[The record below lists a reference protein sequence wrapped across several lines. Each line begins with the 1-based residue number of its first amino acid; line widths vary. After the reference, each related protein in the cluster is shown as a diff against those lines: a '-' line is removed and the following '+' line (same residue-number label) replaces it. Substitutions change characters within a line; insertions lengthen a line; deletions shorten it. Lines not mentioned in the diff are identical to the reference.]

1 MATSNGFNAHTNEP
15 VAGYDMFRNSLTAG
29 VAALMAASMI
39 AAGAACAA
47 PLKTRDVI
55 ELWPGGVGPGSEK
68 SPAQLTV
75 TERSKV
81 AYWPDR
87 IVTGITRP
95 NLTAFVPDKPNGTA
109 VIVAPGGAYSRIVL
123 DKEAAEMARW
133 LNPYGVTVLLMQYRL
148 PAEGHVDGKDVPLQD
163 AQRAIRVVRQNAGEW
178 GLQPDRIGFLGASA
192 AGHMAASLGAQF
204 AKKVYEP
211 VDAAD
216 SLSARPDLLLLL
228 YPVVSMDDKLTH
240 LESRT
245 NLLGKDPS
253 PELIKDYSADLH
265 VTKEAPPTFIV
276 VAKDDPVVPPEN
288 SMRYHDALQKAGVS
302 SELHAFTEGG
312 HGFGIRDARQLPVS
326 DWPNLAAAWMK
337 ARGYIK

>member
-1 MATSNGFNAHTNEP
+1 MRKTTLIENTLTKT
-15 VAGYDMFRNSLTAG
+15 SLTKTTLTVCAMTC
-29 VAALMAASMI
+29 LMAAN
-39 AAGAACAA
+39 AAYAA

-55 ELWPGGVGPGSEK
+55 ELWPGGVAPGSEK

-75 TERSKV
+75 TERSKI

-95 NLTAFVPDKPNGTA
+95 NLTAIVPDKPNGTA

-148 PAEGHVDGKDVPLQD
+148 PAEGHVNGKDAPLQD
-163 AQRAIRVVRQNAGEW
+163 AQRAIRVVRQNAREW
-178 GLQPDRIGFLGASA
+178 GLQPDKIGFLGGSA
-192 AGHMAASLGAQF
+192 AGHMGASLGAQF
-204 AKKVYEP
+204 AKKVYAP

-216 SLSARPDLLLLL
+216 SLSARPDFLLLL
-228 YPVVSMDDKLTH
+228 YPVVSMEDKFTH
-240 LESRT
+240 MESRT

-253 PELIKDYSADLH
+253 PDLIKEYSPDQQ
-265 VTKEAPPTFIV
+265 VTKDSPKTFIV
-276 VAKDDPVVPPEN
+276 NARDDAVVPPVN
-288 SMRYHDALQKAGVS
+288 GAMYCDALKKAGVAC
-302 SELHAFTEGG
+302 ELNTFDEGG

-326 DWPNLAAAWMK
+326 TWPQLAASWMK
-337 ARGYIK
+337 AGGFIQ

>member
-1 MATSNGFNAHTNEP
+1 MHK
-15 VAGYDMFRNSLTAG
+15 AGLT
-29 VAALMAASMI
+29 VWLMTCLM
-39 AAGAACAA
+39 AAGAASAA
-47 PLKTRDVI
+47 PLKTRDVV
-55 ELWPGGVGPGSEK
+55 ELWPGGVAPGSER

-109 VIVAPGGAYSRIVL
+109 VIVAPGGAYARIVL

-148 PAEGHVDGKDVPLQD
+148 PAEGHANGKDAPLQD
-163 AQRAIRVVRQNAGEW
+163 AQRAIRVVRHHAREW
-178 GLQPDRIGFLGASA
+178 GLQPDKIGFLGASA
-192 AGHMAASLGAQF
+192 AGHMAASLGTQY
-204 AKKVYEP
+204 AKKLYDP
-211 VDAAD
+211 MDAAD
-216 SLSARPDLLLLL
+216 DLSARPDFLLLL
-228 YPVVSMDDKLTH
+228 YPVVSMEDNVTH

-245 NLLGKDPS
+245 NLLGKDPA
-253 PELIKDYSADLH
+253 PELITEYSADRQ
-265 VTKEAPPTFIV
+265 VTRESPKTFIV

-288 SMRYHDALQKAGVS
+288 SIRYHEALGRLGVA
-302 SELHAFTEGG
+302 SELHAFAEGG

-326 DWPNLAAAWMK
+326 AWPGLAASWMK
-337 ARGYIK
+337 ANGFLQQDQAP

>member
-1 MATSNGFNAHTNEP
+1 MHKAVLS
-15 VAGYDMFRNSLTAG
+15 VC
-29 VAALMAASMI
+29 LMTCVI
-39 AAGAACAA
+39 AAGAASAA

-55 ELWPGGVGPGSEK
+55 ELWPAGVGPGSEK

-95 NLTAFVPDKPNGTA
+95 NLTAIVPDRPNGTA

-148 PAEGHVDGKDVPLQD
+148 PAEGHENGRDVPLQD
-163 AQRAIRVVRQNAGEW
+163 AQRAIRLVRQNAKEW
-178 GLQPDRIGFLGASA
+178 GLQPNKIGFLGGSA
-192 AGHMAASLGAQF
+192 AGHMGASLGAQF
-204 AKKVYEP
+204 AKKVYAP

-216 SLSARPDLLLLL
+216 TLSARPDFLILL
-228 YPVVSMDDKLTH
+228 YPVVSMEDKFTH
-240 LESRT
+240 MESRT

-253 PELIKDYSADLH
+253 PDVIKEYSPDRQ
-265 VTKEAPPTFIV
+265 VTKDSPKTFIV
-276 VAKDDPVVPPEN
+276 NAKDDPVVPPVN
-288 SMRYHDALQKAGVS
+288 SKMYCDALKKVGVAC
-302 SELHAFTEGG
+302 ELHTFDEGG

-326 DWPNLAAAWMK
+326 TWPQLAAAWMK
-337 ARGYIK
+337 AGGFIK

>member
-1 MATSNGFNAHTNEP
+1 
-15 VAGYDMFRNSLTAG
+15 MFGGLCDGGR
-29 VAALMAASMI
+29 
-39 AAGAACAA
+39 
-47 PLKTRDVI
+47 R
-55 ELWPGGVGPGSEK
+55 GGVGGALENPRRHRAVAWRRGPGSEK

-95 NLTAFVPDKPNGTA
+95 NLTAIVPDKPNGTA

-148 PAEGHVDGKDVPLQD
+148 PGEGHANGKDVPLQD
-163 AQRAIRVVRQNAGEW
+163 AQRAIRVVRQNASEW
-178 GLQPDRIGFLGASA
+178 GLNPKKIGFLGASA

-204 AKKVYEP
+204 ARKVYAP

-216 SLSARPDLLLLL
+216 SLSARPDFLLLL

-253 PELIKDYSADLH
+253 PDLIKDYSADLH
-265 VTKEAPPTFIV
+265 VTRDVTADIHRRREGRPGGA
-276 VAKDDPVVPPEN
+276 
-288 SMRYHDALQKAGVS
+288 AGEQHAVS
-302 SELHAFTEGG
+302 
-312 HGFGIRDARQLPVS
+312 
-326 DWPNLAAAWMK
+326 
-337 ARGYIK
+337 